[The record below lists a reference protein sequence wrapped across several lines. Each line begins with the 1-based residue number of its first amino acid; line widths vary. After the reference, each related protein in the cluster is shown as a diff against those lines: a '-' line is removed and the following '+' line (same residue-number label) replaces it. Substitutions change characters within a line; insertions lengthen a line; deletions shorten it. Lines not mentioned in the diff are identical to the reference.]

1 MPPKTSFFRRISNLS
16 PKLSPVDNLA
26 ERKLKDKRAV
36 IASFGFVRTFPTV
49 YHNYRVF
56 NQRASR
62 ASSLVQFTMD
72 LVSGEGEEPTN
83 DKSYQYL
90 TTDDVLKMGDDTQ
103 MDVTAEEGRKTNSMS
118 RSHHERGKALFT
130 HLVFWLTLNLT
141 MHHSGPVIDPAADSI
156 EQKILQME
164 KSRDKPDFGH
174 GYVEDKFAQSDNV
187 NLSGPPIAAG

>member
-1 MPPKTSFFRRISNLS
+1 
-16 PKLSPVDNLA
+16 
-26 ERKLKDKRAV
+26 
-36 IASFGFVRTFPTV
+36 
-49 YHNYRVF
+49 
-56 NQRASR
+56 
-62 ASSLVQFTMD
+62 MD
-72 LVSGEGEEPTN
+72 LVAGEGEEPTN

-118 RSHHERGKALFT
+118 RSHHERGKPLSCPVLQFD
-130 HLVFWLTLNLT
+130 NSYN
-141 MHHSGPVIDPAADSI
+141 SGPVIDPAADSI

-174 GYVEDKFAQSDNV
+174 GSYVEDKFAQSDNV

>member
-56 NQRASR
+56 NQSASR
-62 ASSLVQFTMD
+62 ASALVQSTMD
-72 LVSGEGEEPTN
+72 LVAGEGEEPTN

-130 HLVFWLTLNLT
+130 HLVFWFSLNLT

>member
-1 MPPKTSFFRRISNLS
+1 
-16 PKLSPVDNLA
+16 
-26 ERKLKDKRAV
+26 
-36 IASFGFVRTFPTV
+36 
-49 YHNYRVF
+49 
-56 NQRASR
+56 
-62 ASSLVQFTMD
+62 MD
-72 LVSGEGEEPTN
+72 LVAGEGEEPTN

-118 RSHHERGKALFT
+118 RSHHERGKP
-130 HLVFWLTLNLT
+130 LVQLYSKFDNS
-141 MHHSGPVIDPAADSI
+141 HNSGPVIDPAADSI

-174 GYVEDKFAQSDNV
+174 GSYVEDKFAQSDNV

>member
-1 MPPKTSFFRRISNLS
+1 VNLLLEANASPNTTSNTGQTALSIAQKLGYISVVETL
-16 PKLSPVDNLA
+16 KVVTDTVVTTTTTTTVEEKYKVLA
-26 ERKLKDKRAV
+26 PE
-36 IASFGFVRTFPTV
+36 SMQETFM
-49 YHNYRVF
+49 
-56 NQRASR
+56 SD
-62 ASSLVQFTMD
+62 SED
-72 LVSGEGEEPTN
+72 EGGEGEEPTN

-118 RSHHERGKALFT
+118 RSHHER
-130 HLVFWLTLNLT
+130 
-141 MHHSGPVIDPAADSI
+141 GPVIDPAADSI

>member
-1 MPPKTSFFRRISNLS
+1 
-16 PKLSPVDNLA
+16 
-26 ERKLKDKRAV
+26 
-36 IASFGFVRTFPTV
+36 
-49 YHNYRVF
+49 
-56 NQRASR
+56 
-62 ASSLVQFTMD
+62 MD
-72 LVSGEGEEPTN
+72 LLAGEGEEPTN

-118 RSHHERGKALFT
+118 RSHHERGKAL
-130 HLVFWLTLNLT
+130 LLLLSLT

-164 KSRDKPDFGH
+164 KSQRDKPDFGH

>member
-1 MPPKTSFFRRISNLS
+1 
-16 PKLSPVDNLA
+16 
-26 ERKLKDKRAV
+26 
-36 IASFGFVRTFPTV
+36 
-49 YHNYRVF
+49 
-56 NQRASR
+56 
-62 ASSLVQFTMD
+62 MD
-72 LVSGEGEEPTN
+72 LLAGEGEEPTN

-130 HLVFWLTLNLT
+130 HLVWLTLNLT